1 MSSPPRKR
9 RSTPYNPNINHNK
22 GRKKRSQKSQEK
34 EKNAIKSDKKK
45 RKNEG
50 AKNSIIHTHS
60 TVYNSN
66 IPIFKNVFF
75 IK

>member
-1 MSSPPRKR
+1 MRDHHIHTRYSCLLLREKEDR
-9 RSTPYNPNINHNK
+9 RPITLTLTIIKEARNDHKSH
-22 GRKKRSQKSQEK
+22 KKK

-60 TVYNSN
+60 TVYN
-66 IPIFKNVFF
+66 
-75 IK
+75 